1 MEIRKGVAVWLTV
14 LLLLMSS
21 LPVFAVDM
29 SQAWRLSVT
38 FDGESSVNMKPG
50 ESRTMDVMLERTDI
64 GSEEATV
71 YAVSAVIRFR
81 SAMLEVSDVQSIS
94 GLSCTFTRLSGNL
107 DGWTDLTLNYLSSSI
122 GGTVWSN
129 PAVMV
134 SLNLTATNRVGSSM
148 IQVRRGSVSTYSGME
163 SFQCT
168 TENAV
173 ASVTETPPAEDVILR
188 FADVPPEAWYADAV
202 RYVVT
207 NGYFLGTSATEF
219 SPGSDMTR
227 AMFVT
232 VLGRK
237 AGVKAD
243 AYPGQSFSDVPEGE
257 WYSSYVKWAS
267 ENDIVNG
274 VGENTFLPQGQITR
288 EQMAVIMYRYASY
301 CDLDL
306 SVNQES
312 LEVFS
317 DVSKISDWA
326 VTATAWA
333 TGKEIISGYGN
344 GILDPSGGA
353 TRAQVAEIL
362 RKFSI
367 KMDPAES

>member
-1 MEIRKGVAVWLTV
+1 
-14 LLLLMSS
+14 
-21 LPVFAVDM
+21 
-29 SQAWRLSVT
+29 
-38 FDGESSVNMKPG
+38 
-50 ESRTMDVMLERTDI
+50 
-64 GSEEATV
+64 
-71 YAVSAVIRFR
+71 
-81 SAMLEVSDVQSIS
+81 
-94 GLSCTFTRLSGNL
+94 
-107 DGWTDLTLNYLSSSI
+107 
-122 GGTVWSN
+122 
-129 PAVMV
+129 
-134 SLNLTATNRVGSSM
+134 M
-148 IQVRRGSVSTYSGME
+148 IQVRRGSVSTYNGME
-163 SFQCT
+163 SFQCA

-188 FADVPPEAWYADAV
+188 FSDVPPEAWYVDAV

-207 NGYFLGTSATEF
+207 NGYFMGTSATEF

-237 AGVKAD
+237 AGVAAD
-243 AYPGQSFSDVPEGE
+243 AYPGQSFADVAEGE

-274 VGENTFLPQGQITR
+274 VGNNAFLPQGQISR

-301 CDLDL
+301 CGLDL
-306 SVNQES
+306 RTDQKS
-312 LEVFS
+312 LEMFS
-317 DVSKISDWA
+317 DASEISDWA

-333 TGKEIISGYGN
+333 TGKGIISGYGN

-362 RKFSI
+362 RKFSVR
-367 KMDPAES
+367 MDPES